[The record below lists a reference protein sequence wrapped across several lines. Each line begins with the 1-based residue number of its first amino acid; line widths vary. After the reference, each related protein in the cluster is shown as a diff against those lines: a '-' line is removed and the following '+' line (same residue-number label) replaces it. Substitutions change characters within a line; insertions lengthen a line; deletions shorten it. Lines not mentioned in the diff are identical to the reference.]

1 MLTNTFHH
9 IPGIGIKK
17 EENLWK
23 SGITSWESL
32 KGNPPPALPAK
43 LSATLNQHIE
53 VSLAHIKKKNFGY
66 FRDLLPSSLH
76 WRFFPEFRSSTV
88 YIDIETTGM
97 EPLYDRITTIALY
110 DGTAIKYFVNGQNL
124 DSFPEAL
131 SRYKTIVSYNGKSFD
146 VPFIERFFNITVTQ
160 VHMDLRYLL
169 KSLGYSGG
177 LKGCERAAGIDRGE
191 LSGVDGFFAVQLWQ
205 DYRKTGDPKVLE
217 TLLAYNIEDVVNL
230 EQLMVMAYNMKI
242 EETPFGTTRRLPAPS
257 FPELP
262 FQPDKATLARL
273 KGIH

>member
-1 MLTNTFHH
+1 MLTSTFHH

-17 EENLWK
+17 EAKLWE
-23 SGITSWESL
+23 SGITTWESL

-43 LSATLNQHIE
+43 LSATLNRHIDN
-53 VSLAHIKKKNFGY
+53 SLAQMEKKNFGY
-66 FRDLLPSSLH
+66 FSDLLPSSLH
-76 WRFFPEFRSSTV
+76 WRFFPEFRRSTV
-88 YIDIETTGM
+88 YLDIETTGM

-110 DGTAIKYFVNGQNL
+110 DGTDIKHFVNGKNL
-124 DSFPEAL
+124 DRFPEAL
-131 SRYKTIVSYNGKSFD
+131 NQYKTIVSYNGKSFD
-146 VPFIERFFNITVTQ
+146 VPFIERFFNITLTQ
-160 VHMDLRYLL
+160 VHIDLRYLL

-191 LSGVDGFFAVQLWQ
+191 LSDVDGFFAVQLWH
-205 DYRKTGDPKVLE
+205 DYRKTRDPKVLE

-242 EETPFGTTRRLPAPS
+242 EETPFGNTRRLEGPCS
-257 FPELP
+257 PELP

-273 KGIH
+273 KRFH